1 MSIRNDEHKQLG
13 SGSGHMSAGRS
24 GGMPGRSQLMSTAT
38 RRATSRKAMRVATVF
53 TGAAATAVA
62 FAPAALAAPGHAP
75 AQGHTALV
83 NGKTRAVRPDNTGS
97 IRSKG
102 CGTSDV
108 HWLHIEYASF
118 FRSKLCKA
126 FGFRGY
132 MTDGQDMYAQCGGNN
147 YGNIFGSKGTLSFGP
162 GNTYRSFPRRNISA
176 VSIYFWSGTDQCRWP
191 R

>member
-1 MSIRNDEHKQLG
+1 
-13 SGSGHMSAGRS
+13 
-24 GGMPGRSQLMSTAT
+24 MSTAT
-38 RRATSRKAMRVATVF
+38 RKATSRKAMRVATVF

-62 FAPAALAAPGHAP
+62 FAPAALAAPGHVQ

-83 NGKTRAVRPDNTGS
+83 NGKTRAVRPENSGS

-108 HWLHIEYASF
+108 HWLHISYASF
-118 FRSKLCKA
+118 FRSHLCKA

-132 MTDGQDMYAQCGGNN
+132 FADGQDMQAQCGGTN
-147 YGNIFGSKGTLSFGP
+147 YGTIFSSKGTDIHFGP
-162 GNTYRSFPRRNISA
+162 GNTYRTFNPRKNISG
-176 VSIYFWSGTDQCRWP
+176 VSIYAWSGNDQCSWP

>member
-1 MSIRNDEHKQLG
+1 MN
-13 SGSGHMSAGRS
+13 
-24 GGMPGRSQLMSTAT
+24 TAT

-75 AQGHTALV
+75 AQGHTAQV
-83 NGKTRAVRPDNTGS
+83 NSKTRAMTPDVHSGS

-108 HWLHIEYASF
+108 HWLHIEYSSMF
-118 FRSKLCKA
+118 GDQRCKA
-126 FGFRGY
+126 FGFRGFKADSQGY
-132 MTDGQDMYAQCGGNN
+132 HAECGGNN
-147 YGNIFGSKGTLSFGP
+147 YGTIFWNGGNLGFGP
-162 GNTYRSFPRRNISA
+162 GNTYRSVKYHIISG
-176 VSIYFWSGTDQCRWP
+176 VSIYSFKGTDKCAWP

>member
-1 MSIRNDEHKQLG
+1 
-13 SGSGHMSAGRS
+13 
-24 GGMPGRSQLMSTAT
+24 MSTAT

-62 FAPAALAAPGHAP
+62 FAPTALAAPGHAQ

-83 NGKTRAVRPDNTGS
+83 NGKTRAVSPENTGS

-102 CGTSDV
+102 CGASDV
-108 HWLHIEYASF
+108 HWLHIEYGSL

-126 FGFRGY
+126 FGFKGVFNDSQS
-132 MTDGQDMYAQCGGNN
+132 MFAQCGGNN
-147 YGNIFGSKGTLSFGP
+147 FGNIFYSGGRDVGFGP
-162 GNTYRSFPRRNISA
+162 GNTYRSFKPRKLISA
-176 VSIYFWSGTDQCRWP
+176 VSIYFWSGTDKCAWP

>member
-1 MSIRNDEHKQLG
+1 
-13 SGSGHMSAGRS
+13 
-24 GGMPGRSQLMSTAT
+24 MSTAT

-62 FAPAALAAPGHAP
+62 FAPAALAAPSHAP

-83 NGKTRAVRPDNTGS
+83 NGKTRAMRPDVDSGT

-108 HWLHIEYASF
+108 HWLHIEYVSL
-118 FRSKLCKA
+118 FRRDLCKA
-126 FGFRGY
+126 FGYRGF
-132 MTDGQDMYAQCGGNN
+132 MTVAQDFFAECGGNN
-147 YGNIFGSKGTLSFGP
+147 YGTIYWNGGNLGFGP
-162 GNTYRSFPRRNISA
+162 GNTYRSVTERNISG
-176 VSIYFWSGTDQCRWP
+176 VSIYSFKGTDKCAWP